1 MNKKIM
7 EALNED
13 VALEL
18 AASIRYFWHY
28 ITAKGTVSPEIR
40 DRFRKI
46 SIVEMKHAEK
56 FAERLNY
63 LGGVPTVQPAPIK
76 LGNDL
81 KKQMQ
86 LDLEAERN
94 AIRQYKAHLKLVDAD
109 DVVTRRLLE
118 KIIGDE
124 EEHED
129 LWMSVLGRGRA
140 GKNLF

>member
-7 EALNED
+7 GALNED
-13 VALEL
+13 VSLEL
-18 AASIRYFWHY
+18 GASIRYFWHY
-28 ITAKGTVSPEIR
+28 IIAKGIASPEIR
-40 DRFRKI
+40 ERFRKI

-81 KKQMQ
+81 KKMVEI
-86 LDLEAERN
+86 DLEAERA
-94 AIRQYKAHLKLVDAD
+94 AIKQYKSHLKLVNSD

-118 KIIGDE
+118 KIIEEE

-129 LWMSVLGRGRA
+129 TWMSVLGRRSSS
-140 GKNLF
+140 K